1 MRLIKT
7 CIIAATLALS
17 AGAALA
23 QEGIDDPTRAP
34 YYNSF
39 AGKRVAYVPVAMGF
53 DLTEGWAAGLKEAL
67 EPLGVTFEIR
77 DPNWSTDAG
86 AQAITSLI
94 SEKPD
99 VIVVHNPDVQS
110 YARLLKKAEEAG
122 IYVVQVNMRSSYS
135 TDVFVGA
142 DYVGMGE
149 QIGQRLVDKCSPAN
163 GGSGKVAITQ
173 GVLTAAASIY
183 QMQGINNVLSK
194 HPEIQLVSNQ
204 AADWDATKAK
214 NIAATVIQQHPDL
227 CAITGFWDVMDVG
240 TAAAIK
246 ESGKNVYLLTQGGGN
261 RMACDGLANGT
272 YSEVVVYF
280 VPGQARDM
288 ATMIKQLLQLKQPAG
303 HDQDHAVHAA
313 DLPDQGQHDAVLVL
327 GPPGQEL
334 ICRSDAGGDCRPRP
348 HLLIRAET
356 HGRIRQDRALALPP
370 RARSSSRRDPDQALD
385 RQCDPAADPAR
396 RRGRLRVADPGF
408 LRRRQHLRA

>member
-7 CIIAATLALS
+7 TILAAAVAAF
-17 AGAALA
+17 AGAAIA
-23 QEGIDDPTRAP
+23 QGIDDPTRDP
-34 YYNSF
+34 YYSAF
-39 AGKRVAYVPVAMGF
+39 KGKRVAYVPVAMGF
-53 DLTEGWAAGLKEAL
+53 DLTEGWAAGLREAL
-67 EPLGVTFEIR
+67 EPLGVKFDIR

-135 TDVFVGA
+135 TDAFVGA

-149 QIGQRLVDKCSPAN
+149 QIGERLVAKCSPAN

-194 HPEIQLVSNQ
+194 HPEIQVVSNQ

-227 CAITGFWDVMDVG
+227 CSITGFWDVMDVG

-246 ESGKNVYLLTQGGGN
+246 ESGRQVYLLTQGGGN
-261 RMACDGLANGT
+261 QSACDGLANGT

-288 ATMIKQLLQLKQPAG
+288 ATMIKQMLQLKQT
-303 HDQDHAVHAA
+303 
-313 DLPDQGQHDAVLVL
+313 
-327 GPPGQEL
+327 PGSTKTTLFTPLTFLTKENMTPTS
-334 ICRSDAGGDCRPRP
+334 CWS
-348 HLLIRAET
+348 
-356 HGRIRQDRALALPP
+356 LPP
-370 RARSSSRRDPDQALD
+370 K
-385 RQCDPAADPAR
+385 
-396 RRGRLRVADPGF
+396 G
-408 LRRRQHLRA
+408 

>member
-1 MRLIKT
+1 MRLIRT
-7 CIIAATLALS
+7 TLLAAAV
-17 AGAALA
+17 AGGAGIALA

-34 YYNSF
+34 YYDSF

-149 QIGQRLVDKCSPAN
+149 RIGRRLVDKCSPAN

-204 AADWDATKAK
+204 AADWDSTKAK

-288 ATMIKQLLQLKQPAG
+288 ATMIKHLLQHKQAPGTTKTTLFTPLNFLTKDNMTPASCW
-303 HDQDHAVHAA
+303 
-313 DLPDQGQHDAVLVL
+313 DLPAK
-327 GPPGQEL
+327 
-334 ICRSDAGGDCRPRP
+334 S
-348 HLLIRAET
+348 
-356 HGRIRQDRALALPP
+356 
-370 RARSSSRRDPDQALD
+370 
-385 RQCDPAADPAR
+385 
-396 RRGRLRVADPGF
+396 
-408 LRRRQHLRA
+408 

>member
-1 MRLIKT
+1 MRLIKMT
-7 CIIAATLALS
+7 LLAAAAVLGVST
-17 AGAALA
+17 ALA
-23 QEGIDDPTRAP
+23 QGIDDPTREP
-34 YYNSF
+34 YYSSF
-39 AGKRVAYVPVAMGF
+39 KGKRVAYVPVAMGF
-53 DLTEGWAAGLKEAL
+53 DLTEGWAAGLREAL
-67 EPLGVTFEIR
+67 EPLGVKFDIR

-86 AQAITSLI
+86 AQALTSLI

-135 TDVFVGA
+135 TDAFVGA

-149 QIGQRLVDKCSPAN
+149 RIAHRLIDKCSPAN

-183 QMQGINNVLSK
+183 QMQGITNVLEK
-194 HPEIQLVSNQ
+194 HPEIQIVSNQ

-227 CAITGFWDVMDVG
+227 CAITGFWDVMDVS

-261 RMACDGLANGT
+261 QSACDGLANGT

-280 VPGQARDM
+280 VPGQASDM
-288 ATMIKQLLQLKQPAG
+288 ATMIKQMLQLKQP
-303 HDQDHAVHAA
+303 
-313 DLPDQGQHDAVLVL
+313 
-327 GPPGQEL
+327 PGATKTTLFTPLTFLTKENMTPSS
-334 ICRSDAGGDCRPRP
+334 CW
-348 HLLIRAET
+348 T
-356 HGRIRQDRALALPP
+356 LPP
-370 RARSSSRRDPDQALD
+370 KS
-385 RQCDPAADPAR
+385 
-396 RRGRLRVADPGF
+396 
-408 LRRRQHLRA
+408 

>member
-1 MRLIKT
+1 MRLIRT
-7 CIIAATLALS
+7 ALLAATAVFGV
-17 AGAALA
+17 GAALA
-23 QEGIDDPTRAP
+23 QDGIDDPTRAP
-34 YYNSF
+34 YYESF
-39 AGKRVAYVPVAMGF
+39 AGKKVAYVPVAMGF

-67 EPLGVTFEIR
+67 EPLGMTIDVR

-149 QIGQRLVDKCSPAN
+149 QIGQRMVDKCAPAN

-183 QMQGINNVLSK
+183 QMQGITNILSK

-204 AADWDATKAK
+204 AADWDSTKAK

-227 CAITGFWDVMDVG
+227 CMITGFWDVMDVG

-261 RMACDGLANGT
+261 RMVCDGLANGT
-272 YSEVVVYF
+272 YSESVVYF

-288 ATMIKQLLQLKQPAG
+288 ANMIKFLLQHKQPAG
-303 HDQDHAVHAA
+303 TTKTTLFTKLEFLTKDNMTAA
-313 DLPDQGQHDAVLVL
+313 SCWDM
-327 GPPGQEL
+327 
-334 ICRSDAGGDCRPRP
+334 
-348 HLLIRAET
+348 
-356 HGRIRQDRALALPP
+356 
-370 RARSSSRRDPDQALD
+370 
-385 RQCDPAADPAR
+385 PAKN
-396 RRGRLRVADPGF
+396 
-408 LRRRQHLRA
+408 

>member
-1 MRLIKT
+1 MGLMRT
-7 CIIAATLALS
+7 TVFAAAATLYA
-17 AGAALA
+17 AGALA
-23 QEGIDDPTRAP
+23 QGIDDATRAP
-34 YYNSF
+34 YYSSF
-39 AGKRVAYVPVAMGF
+39 EGKRVAYVPVAMGF
-53 DLTEGWAAGLKEAL
+53 DLTEGWAAGLREAL
-67 EPLGVTFEIR
+67 EPLGVTFDIR

-86 AQAITSLI
+86 AQALTSLI
-94 SEKPD
+94 TEKPD

-149 QIGQRLVDKCSPAN
+149 QIGNRLVEICSPAN
-163 GGSGKVAITQ
+163 GKSGKVAITQ
-173 GVLTAAASIY
+173 GVLTAAASVY
-183 QMQGINNVLSK
+183 QMQGITNVLSQ

-246 ESGKNVYLLTQGGGN
+246 ESGKDVYLLTQGGGN
-261 RMACDGLANGT
+261 QSACDGLNNGT

-288 ATMIKQLLQLKQPAG
+288 ATMIKHLLQMKQP
-303 HDQDHAVHAA
+303 
-313 DLPDQGQHDAVLVL
+313 
-327 GPPGQEL
+327 PGTTRTTL
-334 ICRSDAGGDCRPRP
+334 FTPLTFLTKANMTPASCW
-348 HLLIRAET
+348 T
-356 HGRIRQDRALALPP
+356 LPP
-370 RARSSSRRDPDQALD
+370 K
-385 RQCDPAADPAR
+385 
-396 RRGRLRVADPGF
+396 G
-408 LRRRQHLRA
+408 

>member
-1 MRLIKT
+1 MRLIT
-7 CIIAATLALS
+7 AGLLTALALS
-17 AGAALA
+17 SGAALA
-23 QEGIDDPTRAP
+23 QQGIDDPTRAP
-34 YYNSF
+34 YYDSF
-39 AGKRVAYVPVAMGF
+39 KGKKVAYVPVAMGF

-67 EPLGVTFEIR
+67 EPLGVTFDIR

-94 SEKPD
+94 AEKPD

-149 QIGQRLVDKCSPAN
+149 QIGQRMVDKCSPAN

-227 CAITGFWDVMDVG
+227 CMITGFWDVMDVG

-261 RMACDGLANGT
+261 RMVCDGLANGT
-272 YSEVVVYF
+272 YSESVVYF

-288 ATMIKQLLQLKQPAG
+288 ATMIKHLLQNGQAPGTTKTTLFTPLTFLTKDNMTSASCW
-303 HDQDHAVHAA
+303 
-313 DLPDQGQHDAVLVL
+313 DLPAKK
-327 GPPGQEL
+327 
-334 ICRSDAGGDCRPRP
+334 S
-348 HLLIRAET
+348 
-356 HGRIRQDRALALPP
+356 
-370 RARSSSRRDPDQALD
+370 
-385 RQCDPAADPAR
+385 
-396 RRGRLRVADPGF
+396 
-408 LRRRQHLRA
+408 

>member
-1 MRLIKT
+1 MKLFKT
-7 CIIAATLALS
+7 LLLS
-17 AGAALA
+17 AAIAIGAGSALA

-34 YYNSF
+34 YYDAF

-67 EPLGVTFEIR
+67 EPLGVTFDIR
-77 DPNWSTDAG
+77 DPNWNTDAG

-110 YARLLKKAEEAG
+110 YARLLRRAEEAG

-142 DYVGMGE
+142 DYVGMGR
-149 QIGQRLVDKCSPAN
+149 QIGERLVEVCSPEN
-163 GGSGKVAITQ
+163 GKSGKVAITQ

-183 QMQGINNVLSK
+183 QMQGINEVLSE
-194 HPEIQLVSNQ
+194 HPEIELVSNQ
-204 AADWDATKAK
+204 AADWDSTKAK

-227 CAITGFWDVMDVG
+227 CAITGFWDVMDIG

-246 ESGKNVYLLTQGGGN
+246 ESGKDVYLLTQGGGN
-261 RMACDGLANGT
+261 RMVCDNLESGT
-272 YSEVVVYF
+272 FSEAVVYF

-288 ATMIKQLLQLKQPAG
+288 ASMIKHLLQQGQPAG
-303 HDQDHAVHAA
+303 TTKTT
-313 DLPDQGQHDAVLVL
+313 LFTP
-327 GPPGQEL
+327 
-334 ICRSDAGGDCRPRP
+334 
-348 HLLIRAET
+348 
-356 HGRIRQDRALALPP
+356 
-370 RARSSSRRDPDQALD
+370 LD
-385 RQCDPAADPAR
+385 FVTKDNMTPASCWDMPSN
-396 RRGRLRVADPGF
+396 G
-408 LRRRQHLRA
+408 